1 MNTGY
6 EEEPLKPYIDP
17 HMDLNDHGRIR
28 TCIGTW
34 MYVYW
39 NMDVRVLEHGCV
51 CIGTWMCVYWNIDV
65 CVLEHGCMCIG
76 TWTLFLACC

>member
-39 NMDVRVLEHGCV
+39 NMDVCILEHG
-51 CIGTWMCVYWNIDV
+51 
-65 CVLEHGCMCIG
+65 
-76 TWTLFLACC
+76 